1 MLEFLQSHT
10 NVVYQPP
17 YDHPGFSGINPYTLG
32 FSMMQDIRRICET
45 PTDEDKRWFPDIA
58 GSPWLETLHFAME
71 NYKDESFILQF
82 LSPKL
87 IRDLKLF
94 AVLDSDQKDYL
105 EVAAIHNDSGYQ
117 IIREALAGMH
127 NIGNS
132 EPNIQ
137 IVDAN
142 LSGNR
147 SLLLHHYVHDHRPME
162 AASTAEV
169 LKHIH
174 HLWGFEVRL
183 ESIDQDIVN
192 KSYQWPPLKE
202 KEEKALTPTMAI
214 MI

>member
-32 FSMMQDIRRICET
+32 FAMMQDIRRMCEK
-45 PTDEDKRWFPDIA
+45 PSEEDKRWFPDIA

-94 AVLDSDQKDYL
+94 AVLDSDRNDYL
-105 EVAAIHNDSGYQ
+105 EVAAIHNDGGYQ
-117 IIREALAGMH
+117 IIREALAGTH
-127 NIGNS
+127 NIGNN

-137 IVDAN
+137 VVNAN
-142 LSGNR
+142 LSGDR
-147 SLLLHHYVHDHRPME
+147 SLLLRHYVHDHRPME
-162 AASTAEV
+162 EASTPEV

-174 HLWGFEVRL
+174 RLWGFDIKL
-183 ESIDQDIVN
+183 ESLDEDSVS
-192 KSYQWPPLKE
+192 KTYYWPTIKE
-202 KEEKALTPTMAI
+202 DPEKAKASSTPI